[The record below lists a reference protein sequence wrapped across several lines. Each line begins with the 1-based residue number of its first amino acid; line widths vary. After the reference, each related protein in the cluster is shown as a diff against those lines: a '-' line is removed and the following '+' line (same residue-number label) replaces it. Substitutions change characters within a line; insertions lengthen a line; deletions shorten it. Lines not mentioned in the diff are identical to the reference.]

1 MNKTLSSNELVEQI
15 QKYARYYKNG
25 AMDIK
30 LAKMLA
36 QPYID
41 AYNQIAKKVAK
52 QQKCRAK
59 EINFSFFMR

>member
-1 MNKTLSSNELVEQI
+1 MEREFKSAEIIEKI

-25 AMDIK
+25 AMDIS
-30 LAKMLA
+30 LAKTLA

-41 AYNQIAKKVAK
+41 KYNKIARDVAK

>member
-1 MNKTLSSNELVEQI
+1 MNDILSPQELVEKI
-15 QKYARYYKNG
+15 KKYARYYKNG
-25 AMDIK
+25 AMDIN

-41 AYNQIAKKVAK
+41 AYNQIARDVAK

>member
-1 MNKTLSSNELVEQI
+1 MNSILSPQELVEQI
-15 QKYARYYKNG
+15 KRYARYYKNG

-41 AYNQIAKKVAK
+41 AYNKIARDVAK
-52 QQKCRAK
+52 RQKCRAK
-59 EINFSFFMR
+59 EIDFSYFMR

>member
-1 MNKTLSSNELVEQI
+1 MNKTLNSKELVEQV

-25 AMDIK
+25 AMDIE

-41 AYNQIAKKVAK
+41 AYNQIARDVAK

>member
-1 MNKTLSSNELVEQI
+1 MEREFKSAEIIEKI

-25 AMDIK
+25 AMDIS

-41 AYNQIAKKVAK
+41 AYNKIARDVAK

-59 EINFSFFMR
+59 EINFSYFMR

>member
-1 MNKTLSSNELVEQI
+1 MNKTLSSKELVEQV

-25 AMDIK
+25 AMDIE

-41 AYNQIAKKVAK
+41 TYNQIARDVAK

-59 EINFSFFMR
+59 EIDFSFFMR